1 MTSCKGRYW
10 RAVCP
15 NREGFAGRCQYNR
28 SMKVLVTGGAGYIGA
43 TTAQALLE
51 AGHEVVVYDNLSNGH
66 ADAVPKSVKL
76 VQGDVGDRE
85 HLDSLFREHR
95 LEAVLHFAALIEA
108 GESMKVPEKFF
119 RNNSSS
125 TLTLLESMLANR
137 VTKFIFSSTAALYGE
152 PEHIPIREEDTLKP
166 TNAYGESKLLVER
179 MLAWFHRI
187 HGFRYASLRYFN
199 AAGSNG
205 RSGESHNPES
215 HLIPLILQVANG
227 QREHVSIFGTDY
239 PTPDGTCVRDY
250 IHVTDLADAHVLAL
264 EALDSHD
271 KLIYN
276 LGNGAGFSVRQVI
289 DSVRR
294 ITGEPIK
301 VVEAARRPGDP
312 AVLVASS
319 DKIRKELNWKPKYPQ
334 LDQIVSTAWEWM
346 QTHPQ
351 GYAELATTK
360 SL

>member
-1 MTSCKGRYW
+1 
-10 RAVCP
+10 
-15 NREGFAGRCQYNR
+15 
-28 SMKVLVTGGAGYIGA
+28 MKVLVTGGAGYIGA
-43 TTAQALLE
+43 TTVQALLE
-51 AGHEVVVYDNLSNGH
+51 AGHDVVVYDNLTNGH
-66 ADAVPKSVKL
+66 AEAVPKSIKL

-95 LEAVLHFAALIEA
+95 FQAVLHFAAFIEA
-108 GESMKVPEKFF
+108 GESMKAPEKFF

-125 TLTLLESMLANR
+125 TLTLLESMLTNG
-137 VTKFIFSSTAALYGE
+137 VNKFIFSSTAALYGE
-152 PEHIPIREEDTLKP
+152 PERFPIREEDTLEP

-179 MLAWFHRI
+179 MLTWFHRI
-187 HGFRYASLRYFN
+187 HGFRYVSLRYFN

-227 QREHVSIFGTDY
+227 QREHISIFGTDY
-239 PTPDGTCVRDY
+239 ATADGTCIRDY

-264 EALDSHD
+264 EALDWHD

-294 ITGEPIK
+294 ITGESIK
-301 VVEAARRPGDP
+301 VVEAPRRPGDP

-334 LDQIVSTAWEWM
+334 LDQIVSAAWEWM
-346 QTHPQ
+346 QTHPH

-360 SL
+360 SR

>member
-1 MTSCKGRYW
+1 
-10 RAVCP
+10 
-15 NREGFAGRCQYNR
+15 
-28 SMKVLVTGGAGYIGA
+28 MKVLVTGGAGYIGA
-43 TTAQALLE
+43 TTVQGLLE
-51 AGHEVVVYDNLSNGH
+51 AGHEVVVYDNLSNGY
-66 ADAVPKSVKL
+66 AEAVPKSVKL

-85 HLDSLFREHR
+85 RLDSLFREHR

-125 TLTLLESMLANR
+125 TLTLLESMLTNG

-152 PEHIPIREEDTLKP
+152 PERIPIREEDTLKP

-215 HLIPLILQVANG
+215 HLIPLILQVASG
-227 QREHVSIFGTDY
+227 QREHISIFGTDY
-239 PTPDGTCVRDY
+239 PTQDGTCVRDY
-250 IHVTDLADAHVLAL
+250 VHVSDLADAHVLAL
-264 EALDSHD
+264 EALESRD

-276 LGNGAGFSVRQVI
+276 LGSGAGFSVRQVI
-289 DSVRR
+289 DSARR
-294 ITGEPIK
+294 ITGKPIK
-301 VVEAARRPGDP
+301 VIESARRPGDP

-319 DKIRKELNWKPKYPQ
+319 DKIRKELKWRPKYPE
-334 LDQIVSTAWEWM
+334 LDQIVSTAWDWM
-346 QTHPQ
+346 QKHPH